1 MLQIISAVIKDSE
14 DKTNITLLFA
24 NQVNLKVFLHEKKNW
39 YRVEPIKPRW
49 LLKRGQTTGVYILSK
64 KPGKIFTGFSHAQI
78 YPYYIQEHLWLFM
91 RFQCVIF
98 PSEIMTMMNQQPFI
112 LRS

>member
-24 NQVNLKVFLHEKKNW
+24 NQVNLKVFLHEKKIGIESNPSNPGG
-39 YRVEPIKPRW
+39 YLREVRP
-49 LLKRGQTTGVYILSK
+49 QGVYILSK